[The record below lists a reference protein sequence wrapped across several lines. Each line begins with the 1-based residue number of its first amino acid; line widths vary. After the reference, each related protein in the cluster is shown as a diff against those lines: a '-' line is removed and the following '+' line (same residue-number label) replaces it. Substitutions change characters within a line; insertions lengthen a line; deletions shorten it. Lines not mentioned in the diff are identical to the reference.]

1 MGEHQIQHP
10 FSLPPP
16 PLPPL
21 PPPASPRDDSA
32 PPEPSSLDDPSPP
45 SAPPFDP
52 SRSYLEFGY
61 RNTLNRALAMFLC
74 MLNLFC
80 FFEVIGI
87 IKRKAM
93 IKELAAAY
101 HAECLTHCQE
111 LLELQKK
118 NEEAN
123 GYLWGMS
130 IYPSADKTISSAINL
145 KVRKTSRRR
154 DHFNTIVKA
163 CCENLDLEEPKR
175 HIVWGIV
182 ISCKK
187 PCLVLQEVVC

>member
-52 SRSYLEFGY
+52 SR
-61 RNTLNRALAMFLC
+61 M
-74 MLNLFC
+74 
-80 FFEVIGI
+80 IGI

-93 IKELAAAY
+93 IKELAASY

-118 NEEAN
+118 NEEM
-123 GYLWGMS
+123 G
-130 IYPSADKTISSAINL
+130 IYGECRYIHQQTKL
-145 KVRKTSRRR
+145 
-154 DHFNTIVKA
+154 FQ
-163 CCENLDLEEPKR
+163 
-175 HIVWGIV
+175 
-182 ISCKK
+182 
-187 PCLVLQEVVC
+187 VL